1 MNDFVS
7 TSHLQQLEDSI
18 VRIGRR
24 SPFYA
29 VLAFMTIPITAALI
43 VAGYYWW
50 DQEHPVVVDF
60 KVQTQFPTPAGV
72 MIDGTVNKVRD
83 CEVIEVSARTVQR
96 EVKSVEFLD
105 LRSDTTPAF
114 SRPLG
119 PQKWGPW
126 LIWAPDGEGVTIFV
140 RHRCNP
146 LWTHSDE
153 LTSFVVGKQ

>member
-83 CEVIEVSARTVQR
+83 CEVIDVAARTNQR
-96 EVKSVEFLD
+96 EVTRVDFLD
-105 LRSDTTPAF
+105 LKSWHGY